1 MIDFLRALRA
11 HAAYGQRMLGFVPA
25 LAVSELFYKFHSF
38 SLECVAFLGTWLA
51 IGWIASVAL
60 GPLLRRKG
68 AVKSSAWP
76 AGCSPSPQCLQ

>member
-38 SLECVAFLGTWLA
+38 LLECLAFLATWLVFDLITELI
-51 IGWIASVAL
+51 IGAPASR
-60 GPLLRRKG
+60 GR
-68 AVKSSAWP
+68 VKDSSRA
-76 AGCSPSPQCLQ
+76 